1 MNWSEE
7 DYQAYVRR
15 RDSIHRPVKPIHHSK
30 YHARKIE
37 KYGRTWDSLKELRE
51 YERLLMLQRAGE
63 IMDIELQPQFE
74 LQPKFTYGGKTERAI
89 TYKADFKVTYNDGRI
104 EIIECKGYKTRDYVL
119 RRKMLL
125 YRHPDINFVEIT

>member
-15 RDSIHRPVKPIHHSK
+15 RASIHRPVKPIHHSK

-37 KYGRTWDSLKELRE
+37 KYGRTWDSLKELQG

-74 LQPKFTYGGKTERAI
+74 LQPAFIYQGKKQRAI
-89 TYKADFKVTYNDGRI
+89 TYKADFMVLYADGRKEVI
-104 EIIECKGYKTRDYVL
+104 EVKGFKTRDYVL
-119 RRKMLL
+119 RRKLL
-125 YRHPDINFVEIT
+125 LFKHPDINFVEIT